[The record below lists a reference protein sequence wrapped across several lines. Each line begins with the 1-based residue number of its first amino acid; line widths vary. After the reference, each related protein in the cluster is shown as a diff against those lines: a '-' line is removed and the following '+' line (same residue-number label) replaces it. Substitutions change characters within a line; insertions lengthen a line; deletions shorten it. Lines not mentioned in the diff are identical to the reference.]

1 MKKLAEKCIEY
12 VGGAQNIKSI
22 SHCATRLRFTLED
35 DSKVNEAELMK
46 LEGVM
51 KVMKVGTQTQI
62 IIGSDAPQV
71 YEIASKLVDE
81 GKATGK
87 VNENHTEDLK
97 ETKKTTPHLPTH
109 SHALLTPLSFQQITK
124 NETVGK

>member
-35 DSKVNEAELMK
+35 DSKVNEKELMK
-46 LEGVM
+46 LEGVI

-62 IIGSDAPQV
+62 IVGSDAPQI

-81 GKATGK
+81 GKASGK
-87 VNENHTEDLK
+87 VDENHTED
-97 ETKKTTPHLPTH
+97 
-109 SHALLTPLSFQQITK
+109 
-124 NETVGK
+124 